1 MSIEAFEEKY
11 AQSWADTP
19 PHVRKLWLEAWQA
32 ATSRQQERI
41 RELEEALR
49 LLRHEM
55 IESGNGGS
63 EDFGWSAAIK
73 ATNKALSATAQGV
86 DSDDDNS

>member
-41 RELEEALR
+41 RELEGALR
-49 LLRHEM
+49 RLSFAAQT
-55 IESGNGGS
+55 SGGNVGTD
-63 EDFGWSAAIK
+63 EYLTQAISL
-73 ATNKALSATAQGV
+73 AEQALSATAQGE
-86 DSDDDNS
+86 SCKS